1 MATRAGDMDPYIPLH
16 IMKTQGKTADE
27 VNAMF
32 NKQSGLYG
40 LSCGHSDMRDI
51 IENAAK
57 GDENCAFAIDA
68 FVYSLLK
75 TIGSYVAVLGGV
87 DALIFTAGI
96 GENASLVR
104 EKLCARL
111 AYLGIEIDGEKN
123 RARPAPAEIS
133 APQSKVKVYVIP
145 ANEELMIASETFALL
160 DELAETEPLAV

>member
-1 MATRAGDMDPYIPLH
+1 
-16 IMKTQGKTADE
+16 MKLRFCDRCVCLFPAQNHRVLRGG
-27 VNAMF
+27 
-32 NKQSGLYG
+32 SGRRG
-40 LSCGHSDMRDI
+40 R
-51 IENAAK
+51 
-57 GDENCAFAIDA
+57 
-68 FVYSLLK
+68 
-75 TIGSYVAVLGGV
+75 
-87 DALIFTAGI
+87 LIFTAGI

-111 AYLGIEIDGEKN
+111 AYLGIELDGEKN